1 MYCSCQK
8 WQNCVNPYLQS
19 KGLSVKMQV
28 TAGVAIPAL
37 ASMGI
42 KSSNWN
48 IIVALVKE
56 VKASITIVTV
66 TAVFM
71 ASYADVD

>member
-1 MYCSCQK
+1 
-8 WQNCVNPYLQS
+8 
-19 KGLSVKMQV
+19 MQV

-37 ASMGI
+37 ASMDI
-42 KSSNWN
+42 KTSNWN
-48 IIVALVKE
+48 IVVALVTE

-71 ASYADVD
+71 ASYAEVD